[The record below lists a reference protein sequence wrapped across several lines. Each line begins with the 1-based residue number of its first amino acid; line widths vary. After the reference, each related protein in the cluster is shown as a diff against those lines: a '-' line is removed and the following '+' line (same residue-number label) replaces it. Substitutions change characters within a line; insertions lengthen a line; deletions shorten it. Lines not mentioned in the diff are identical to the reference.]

1 VFEVLAALQK
11 FSKTRPHDSAFSQ
24 DQRALSYAQL
34 SGRVGAFSQDLADN
48 DVIAIYAP
56 NGLEWVIADLS
67 VAFAGKTMVPLPTF
81 FSESQL
87 RHIIENAGVGRIL
100 ASRETLSPAQAFG
113 LPVTEVTI
121 DGPTAPLDGANNH
134 SLEAQRII
142 YTSGTTGAPKGV
154 RLGDKQVC
162 ASAKGLLAA
171 SGASAKDRYLSVL
184 PFSLLLEQIAG
195 IALPIL
201 AGAPVSIASNAA
213 GAALQGDTL
222 PLMNAFTDAFEGAGA
237 TASVLV
243 PGLLDAWIKTLTA
256 TNTTAPSSLRFVAV
270 GGAPVNT
277 SLAKMAWDLGVPVH
291 EGYGLSECCSVVS
304 VNRPGG
310 RNEGTTGVPIP
321 GVNVT
326 LQDGEI
332 VVHGDTVMA
341 GYLGHDNN
349 PNGVWRTGDLGEF
362 SSKGALRILG
372 RKDNLIVTQA
382 GRNISPEWVEGLCE
396 TSPGVA
402 KCVLTNV
409 PDQGDDQGLVL
420 IVVAPP
426 DSAAVLQAQYAQLPD
441 YARPDHTVI
450 VDGADV
456 AKYDLLTPL
465 GDARRAHCQ
474 AFARQ
479 WLGRP
484 DAAEALRNHA

>member
-1 VFEVLAALQK
+1 MFEVLAALQK

-154 RLGDKQVC
+154 RLGDKQVY

-171 SGASAKDRYLSVL
+171 SGASAEDRYLSVL

-222 PLMNAFTDAFEGAGA
+222 PLMNAFGDAFEGAGA